1 MLLSLKSV
9 NYMQIS
15 RKALII
21 FLCVLI
27 IFMSV
32 IGNYQQVKASVGAL
46 GIALSLLEQKIGSA
60 LLIKA
65 GLYVSGAGATIMLAI
80 LVWQFYQSLPESS
93 KQAFR
98 DACASAVN
106 GVANFS
112 ADIWDRAVSW
122 VNTNFDEGSQ
132 TYSGSYPT
140 VEVGLLPSET
150 LPIAAGLAGEVTATG
165 AMRHFCVT
173 FFGTK
178 IWETGAFFGTGK
190 VINDYFTLDLYDQRV
205 YVNFLDP
212 INQVLKTVDLT
223 SKFTSEQL
231 ALFWNE
237 VTALNYQSGTM
248 NPITKNRSVTTE
260 LTGLTWTW
268 ENVSSGR
275 GTLYYTYGD
284 GIKRLIGTNVKAESE
299 CVVITKDSSGK
310 LWHSIMY
317 RTVNAGYDILNSV
330 SIQSLVDTYPATYE
344 VTHTGTVVGQETI
357 VDNPDYDP
365 TDAMGNVT
373 VGVPETMETLIGAT
387 ADTVSQPYAGENPIE
402 TTTWWQN
409 ALDGVSSVFSSAIS
423 GVQSIGQSIWD
434 IATNIWEWLQEF
446 WESLAEALS
455 TALTGVITW
464 LSGIYNQCVAMVQ
477 AITGINTSVL
487 EADLTTKI
495 TQYKIPDL
503 FLLILKVI
511 LACIR
516 LILRALIYIATI
528 VSIEADGSLLN
539 NYARQGIDFFKNQ
552 QIPNLSVTVWNMASA
567 MLTLL
572 FSLSVVRRIRKM
584 YSV

>member
-1 MLLSLKSV
+1 MLLSLKPV
-9 NYMQIS
+9 NFMYIS
-15 RKALII
+15 KKTLII
-21 FLCVLI
+21 FLCVLL

-65 GLYVSGAGATIMLAI
+65 GLYVSGAGATIMLAV

-106 GVANFS
+106 GVANFTS
-112 ADIWDRAVSW
+112 DIWDRAVSW
-122 VNTNFDEGSQ
+122 VNSNFNVGSQ

-140 VEVGLLPSET
+140 AEISLLPSET
-150 LPIAAGLAGEVTATG
+150 IAISAGLAGEVTATG
-165 AMRHFCVT
+165 ALRHFCVT
-173 FFGTK
+173 FMGTK

-190 VINDYFTLDLYDQRV
+190 VINDYFTLDLYDERV

-212 INQVLKTVDLT
+212 INQVLQTVDLT

-237 VTALNYQSGTM
+237 VAALNYQSGTM

-268 ENVSSGR
+268 ENVSNGK

-373 VGVPETMETLIGAT
+373 VGVPETIETLIGAT
-387 ADTVSQPYAGENPIE
+387 AETVSQPYAGENPIE

-455 TALTGVITW
+455 TALAGVITW
-464 LSGIYNQCVAMVQ
+464 LSGIYDQCIAMVQ
-477 AITGINTSVL
+477 AIAGINTAVA
-487 EADLTTKI
+487 EADLTAKV

-503 FLLILKVI
+503 FILVLKVI

-516 LILRALIYIATI
+516 LILRALIYLATI
-528 VSIEADGSLLN
+528 VSIQADSSLIN
-539 NYARQGIDFFKNQ
+539 GYTVQGIQFFKNQ
-552 QIPNLSVTVWNMASA
+552 QVPNLNISVWNMASA

-572 FSLSVVRRIRKM
+572 FSLSVVRRIRRM
-584 YSV
+584 

>member
-1 MLLSLKSV
+1 MLLSLRPV

-21 FLCVLI
+21 FLCVLL

-32 IGNYQQVKASVGAL
+32 IGNYQQVKASVGAI

-65 GLYVSGAGATIMLAI
+65 GLYVSGAGATIMLAL

-106 GVANFS
+106 GVANFTS
-112 ADIWDRAVSW
+112 DIWDRAVSW
-122 VNTNFDEGSQ
+122 VNSNFDVGSQ

-140 VEVGLLPSET
+140 TEISLLPSET
-150 LPIAAGLAGEVTATG
+150 IAISAGLAGEVTATG
-165 AMRHFCVT
+165 AMRHYCVT

-212 INQVLKTVDLT
+212 INQVLQTVDLT

-231 ALFWNE
+231 ALFWQE
-237 VTALNYQSGTM
+237 VAALGYQSGTM
-248 NPITKNRSVTTE
+248 NPITKNRSVTTN

-268 ENVSSGR
+268 EDVSNGR

-284 GIKRLIGTNVKAESE
+284 GIKRLIGTNVKTDSE
-299 CVVITKDSSGK
+299 CVVITKDSSDK

-317 RTVNAGYDILNSV
+317 RKVNAGYDILYSL
-330 SIQSLVDTYPATYE
+330 SIQSLVDTYPASYE
-344 VTHTGTVVGQETI
+344 VAHTGTVVGQETI

-365 TDAMGNVT
+365 TDAMGNVI

-387 ADTVSQPYAGENPIE
+387 AETVSQPYAGENPIE
-402 TTTWWQN
+402 TTTWWQS
-409 ALDGVSSVFSSAIS
+409 ALDGVSSVLSSAIS

-434 IATNIWEWLQEF
+434 IATNIWEWLEEF

-455 TALTGVITW
+455 TALSGVITW
-464 LSGIYNQCVAMVQ
+464 LTNVYEQCLAMVQ
-477 AITGINTSVL
+477 TLTGINTAVA
-487 EADLTTKI
+487 EADLSAKM

-503 FLLILKVI
+503 FILILKVI

-516 LILRALIYIATI
+516 LVLRSLIYIGTI
-528 VSIEADGSLLN
+528 VSIVPDGSLIN
-539 NYARQGIDFFKNQ
+539 SYARQGIDFFKNQ
-552 QIPNLSVTVWNMASA
+552 QIPNLNVSVWTMASS

-572 FSLSVVRRIRKM
+572 FSLSVVRRIRSM
-584 YSV
+584 YHV